1 MNREMNS
8 ESVREALANL
18 PQGTSHG
25 EQPSVHDVYLPRSHL
40 RALDPDNL
48 VVTAMRGAGKTFW
61 WSALQSEEVRQFVG
75 EVGGPSE
82 LRADT
87 EVRTGFGVNPSPDHY
102 PSKDVLQKLENDGI
116 DARIVWRSV
125 QSWHLAP
132 DGHPLHQQGSWP
144 DRAAYVK
151 DNPEIIDRLFYE
163 RDAEFERKGVYFL
176 ILFDALDRCSDD
188 WKTMHRAIRGLLQT
202 ALEMRSYRRLRVK
215 VFLRSDQL
223 VETEVADFPD
233 ASKVLSSAVRLNWP
247 RRDLYGLLWHR
258 LANGPGGDL
267 LRNFLGRN
275 NWDSVQVG
283 AQSVFQM
290 KRHMLSEPQQRELFH
305 TVAGPWMGRGP
316 KRGFPYT
323 WIPSHLSDTEGMVSP
338 RSFLAALREAATQTT
353 NEHSDH
359 QYALHYDSIKRGV
372 QEASRIRVQELQED
386 YPWVDRVLTPL
397 RGMVV
402 PCEFKEITAHWDE
415 DGTLDSLVEDVLQND
430 VKLPPLNIESGAS
443 GLLQDL
449 ESLGV
454 FQRIR
459 DGRVNIPD
467 VFRVGYGLGRRG
479 VVSGRLAGLS
489 SRTCGMTCTRTLK
502 ENSWWSASFR
512 SQLDPMSVGVSRL
525 CWLCFR

>member
-1 MNREMNS
+1 MNREMDS
-8 ESVREALANL
+8 ILVREALANL

-25 EQPSVHDVYLPRSHL
+25 EKPSVPDVYLPQSHL
-40 RALDPDNL
+40 RAIDPNNL

-61 WSALQSEEVRQFVG
+61 WSALQSEEVRQFLG
-75 EVGGPSE
+75 EVGGPSA
-82 LRADT
+82 LGADT
-87 EVRTGFGVNPSPDHY
+87 EVRTGFGVNPSPDNY
-102 PSKDVLQKLENDGI
+102 PSKDVLQRLGNDGI
-116 DARIVWRSV
+116 DARIIWRSV

-132 DGHPLHQQGSWP
+132 DDHPLHQKGSWSE
-144 DRAAYVK
+144 RAAYVN
-151 DNPEIIDRLFYE
+151 DNPEIIERLFYE
-163 RDAEFERKGVYFL
+163 RDTEFERKGIYFL

-188 WKTMHRAIRGLLQT
+188 WKTMHRSIRGLLQT

-223 VETEVADFPD
+223 IETEVADFPD
-233 ASKVLSSAVRLNWP
+233 ASKVLSSVVRLNWLG
-247 RRDLYGLLWHR
+247 RDLYGLLWHR
-258 LANGPGGDL
+258 LTNGPDGGLLRDLLGGDI
-267 LRNFLGRN
+267 
-275 NWDSVQVG
+275 WDSVQVG
-283 AQSVFQM
+283 NHSVLQM
-290 KRHMLSEPQQRELFH
+290 KRNMLSEPQERELFH

-323 WIPSHLSDTEGMVSP
+323 WIPNHLSDTEGMVSP
-338 RSFLAALREAATQTT
+338 RSFLAALREAAIQTT

-402 PCEFKEITAHWDE
+402 PCEFNEIVDCWGK
-415 DGTLDSLVEDVLQND
+415 DGTLESLAEDVLQD
-430 VKLPPLNIESGAS
+430 EVKLPPLNIDSGAS
-443 GLLQDL
+443 GLRKDL

-479 VVSGRLAGLS
+479 
-489 SRTCGMTCTRTLK
+489 
-502 ENSWWSASFR
+502 
-512 SQLDPMSVGVSRL
+512 GVRPA
-525 CWLCFR
+525 RR